1 VNSRILFVDQTGQVG
16 GAELCLADLAA
27 HLTDSGTVL
36 LFEAGPFRRLL
47 AERGVKVVILG
58 EGSNGPSPVL
68 WQLRSRRFGEN
79 IFRRIYPLAG
89 PKVNKKSK
97 VTAYIYAVPGFVRV
111 LIGTLRVARTFDLL
125 YANTAKALI
134 VTALVAR
141 ALRKPFLFHLH
152 DVFDAE
158 HFSSFNRW
166 LLTTAADLAAG
177 IIANSEATAQA
188 YRKAGGRN
196 RNLKVLP
203 NGFDIERFRAG
214 TGEEIFALRS
224 TICKEDQF
232 LVGLFGRITEW
243 KGQKV
248 LIQAISRLPAV
259 AAVIVGDALF
269 TDEDQRYKREL
280 VDLAQQLG
288 VADRVHFA
296 GFQQNVVPFLHA
308 VDLVVHCSVS
318 PEPFGRVIVE
328 AQLAGKPVVA
338 AKCGAPMEIVRNG
351 ISGILVNPGDAEE
364 LARAIDGLLRDP
376 ARAGAMASQGR
387 ESAEKRYALANV
399 LRDWVEFIDRTV
411 GGRTMSRQPGGSP
424 PRHHSEAG
432 KIEGRNINGVG
443 RASKV
448 RPTKAGVSA

>member
-27 HLTDSGTVL
+27 HLRDSATVL
-36 LFEAGPFRRLL
+36 LLERGPFRRLL
-47 AERGVKVVILG
+47 QERGVKVVILG
-58 EGSNGPSPVL
+58 EEDNGPNRGPWL
-68 WQLRSRRFGEN
+68 LRSLGLGKN

-97 VTAYIYAVPGFVRV
+97 VTAYLFALPAFMQV
-111 LIGTLRVARTFDLL
+111 LIGTLRLARTFDLL

-134 VTALVAR
+134 VTALVGR

-152 DVFDAE
+152 DVIDAE
-158 HFSSFNRW
+158 HFSSLNRW

-177 IIANSEATAQA
+177 IIANSDATAQA

-203 NGFDIERFRAG
+203 NGFDIERFSAC
-214 TGEEIFALRS
+214 TEEEISAIRAN
-224 TICKEDQF
+224 ICKQGQF

-248 LIQAISRLPAV
+248 LIQAMSRLPAV

-280 VDLAQQLG
+280 VDLARQLG
-288 VADRVHFA
+288 VADRVYFA
-296 GFQQNVVPFLHA
+296 GFQPDVVPFLQA

-328 AQLAGKPVVA
+328 AQLAGKPVIA
-338 AKCGAPMEIVRNG
+338 ARNGAPTEIIEDGVNG
-351 ISGILVNPGDAEE
+351 LLVTPGSQEE
-364 LARAIDGLLRDP
+364 LAIAICALLMDP
-376 ARAGAMASQGR
+376 AWAGILASNGR
-387 ESAEKRYALANV
+387 ESAEKRYSLENV
-399 LRDWVEFIDRTV
+399 FPDWVDFIDRSV
-411 GGRTMSRQPGGSP
+411 GVRTTWRQHGGSP

-432 KIEGRNINGVG
+432 KIDGQKINGTG
-443 RASKV
+443 RASKL
-448 RPTKAGVSA
+448 RPTKAGVSV